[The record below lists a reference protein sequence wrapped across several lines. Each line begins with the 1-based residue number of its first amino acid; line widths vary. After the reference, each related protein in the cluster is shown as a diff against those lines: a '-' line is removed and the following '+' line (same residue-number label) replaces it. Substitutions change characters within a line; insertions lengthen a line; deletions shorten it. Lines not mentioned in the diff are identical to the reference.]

1 MLTLLPAARA
11 QLAVDVSPYAGFF
24 VPLRNFLVPTTPPP
38 LPVVYHGT
46 GPVALQKTIA
56 LGGRLTVWPTRP
68 FGVEATFGY
77 APSGVTMGC
86 RVSDCNA
93 GHVVTGSAKV
103 VVRPIGADS
112 PRSFRVGGGIGII
125 GLGGTAY
132 DGVATAASVA
142 GTVGAGVTVK
152 LGRSRSV
159 RLEAEEYWFRPHLRA
174 EWCDASNGVCRALIP
189 TSGSDPQIPWKQL
202 FQNVVILSIGLMFF
216 RTG

>member
-1 MLTLLPAARA
+1 MTGITVRHSATHGNPARGVAERGLDA
-11 QLAVDVSPYAGFF
+11 E
-24 VPLRNFLVPTTPPP
+24 
-38 LPVVYHGT
+38 
-46 GPVALQKTIA
+46 GPRRPHRQATIA

-142 GTVGAGVTVK
+142 GTVG
-152 LGRSRSV
+152 
-159 RLEAEEYWFRPHLRA
+159 
-174 EWCDASNGVCRALIP
+174 
-189 TSGSDPQIPWKQL
+189 
-202 FQNVVILSIGLMFF
+202 
-216 RTG
+216 

>member
-1 MLTLLPAARA
+1 
-11 QLAVDVSPYAGFF
+11 V
-24 VPLRNFLVPTTPPP
+24 
-38 LPVVYHGT
+38 
-46 GPVALQKTIA
+46 
-56 LGGRLTVWPTRP
+56 GGRLTVWRTRP

-77 APSGVTMGC
+77 APSGVSMGC

-174 EWCDASNGVCRALIP
+174 LIP

-202 FQNVVILSIGLMFF
+202 FQNVLILSIGLMFF